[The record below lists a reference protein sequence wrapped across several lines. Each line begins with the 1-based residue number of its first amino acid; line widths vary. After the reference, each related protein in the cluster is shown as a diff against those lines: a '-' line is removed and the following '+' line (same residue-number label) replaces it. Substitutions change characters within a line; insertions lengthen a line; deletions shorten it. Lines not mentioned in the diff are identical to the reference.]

1 MAGRKW
7 TYSQMLNSVRLD
19 VEMKRFQSEGLRSR
33 KHQAEVIT
41 EEEENTIWEKGLLE
55 DTTPQSLLDSMVF
68 CCSLCFALC
77 RGKEQRHLTPARL
90 N

>member
-19 VEMKRFQSEGLRSR
+19 AEMKRFQGQGLRSR

-41 EEEENTIWEKGLLE
+41 EEEENALWQKGSLE
-55 DTTPQSLLDSMVF
+55 DTTPQSAGQHGLL
-68 CCSLCFALC
+68 L
-77 RGKEQRHLTPARL
+77 
-90 N
+90 